1 MSLQLASVS
10 KPLSSWAKQQDW
22 LGFQRR
28 QNKKKANLES
38 LREELTIG
46 P

>member
-28 QNKKKANLES
+28 QNKKANLES